1 MSDTGKRP
9 APWPLI
15 LLFAS
20 FLVPAA
26 IAWTMFFT
34 GWHPSGTGNYG
45 ELVQP
50 PHHLDGELRDT
61 DGAVIGR
68 DHFRGRWTILM
79 VRDGACTESCV
90 ERLDETRR
98 VRLALAQ
105 NADRVRRVLVLPEGA
120 EPPGEAL
127 LEGHPDLRV
136 LFGDDPVPAGR
147 RLDNEAGTAV
157 SLLDTRAYRM
167 MAYPEPLDAGGLLQD
182 LKKLLRLSNIDL
194 ERLQGLSEDD

>member
-1 MSDTGKRP
+1 MTETGKRP

-34 GWHPSGTGNYG
+34 GWHPSGTANHGD
-45 ELVQP
+45 LIQP
-50 PHHLDGELRDT
+50 PHHLEGELRDI
-61 DGAVIGR
+61 DGAAVDR
-68 DHFRGRWTILM
+68 NRFRGRWTILM
-79 VRDGACTESCV
+79 VHDGACAEACI
-90 ERLDETRR
+90 ERLRETRQ

-105 NADRVRRVLVLPEGA
+105 NADRVRRVLVLPAGA
-120 EPPGEAL
+120 EPPENAV
-127 LEGHPDLRV
+127 LEDNQDLRV
-136 LFGDDPVPAGR
+136 VFGENPIPDAAHGG
-147 RLDNEAGTAV
+147 NGM
-157 SLLDTRAYRM
+157 SLSLMDTRAYRM

>member
-1 MSDTGKRP
+1 MTETGKRP

-34 GWHPSGTGNYG
+34 GWYPSGTGNHG
-45 ELVQP
+45 DLIQP
-50 PHHLDGELRDT
+50 PHHLEGELREA
-61 DGAVIGR
+61 DGTVVDR
-68 DHFRGRWTILM
+68 NQFRGRWTILM
-79 VRDGACTESCV
+79 VQDGACAEACI

-105 NADRVRRVLVLPEGA
+105 NADRVRRVLVLPAGA
-120 EPPGEAL
+120 EPPPDGV
-127 LEGHPDLRV
+127 LEENQDLRV
-136 LFGDDPVPAGR
+136 VFGDNPIPQAQRPDGSVS
-147 RLDNEAGTAV
+147 L